1 MTDAPPIIIDED
13 AAIDSAFFGSHAGR
27 TCYARAHRSGWVLVV
42 RQAVAQRE
50 LPVMI
55 RVWGRVDRMPDDG
68 CQLPG
73 TVGALRQSALTPHG
87 KAVRL
92 FASLCSHHCSAR
104 RRKALPIWRGTDGS
118 NPSPSSRESATNR
131 ELRGEAARLHRL
143 CSHQTRPRHCSGS
156 RPAATRPQGQGGT
169 PALATSLG
177 ARFDEAWLLSMPA
190 SLRPGSCRC
199 FWRFFIMVQ
208 QRLDPVIVSKI
219 RAF

>member
-104 RRKALPIWRGTDGS
+104 PRKALPIWRGTDGS
-118 NPSPSSRESATNR
+118 NPSPSSKESAKPRSLSGNR
-131 ELRGEAARLHRL
+131 RLVILLRRCRNAGRMLG
-143 CSHQTRPRHCSGS
+143 C
-156 RPAATRPQGQGGT
+156 RPAATASSAVASIRSDCRGGRP
-169 PALATSLG
+169 ATGRSIFSEH
-177 ARFDEAWLLSMPA
+177 RPDEGPRIL
-190 SLRPGSCRC
+190 
-199 FWRFFIMVQ
+199 
-208 QRLDPVIVSKI
+208 
-219 RAF
+219 

>member
-1 MTDAPPIIIDED
+1 MTDEPPIILDED
-13 AAIDSAFFGSHAGR
+13 SAIDSAFFGSHAGR

-104 RRKALPIWRGTDGS
+104 PRKALPIWRGTDGS
-118 NPSPSSRESATNR
+118 NPSPSSKESAKPRSLSGNR
-131 ELRGEAARLHRL
+131 RLSFSCDAAETPVVCSDVGQRRRLQVPSRQFDQIVAAAGPQRGEASFPSIAQMKAHGYWGVPKI
-143 CSHQTRPRHCSGS
+143 H
-156 RPAATRPQGQGGT
+156 
-169 PALATSLG
+169 ALFEDTYFVG
-177 ARFDEAWLLSMPA
+177 
-190 SLRPGSCRC
+190 LRKAGVPEE
-199 FWRFFIMVQ
+199 
-208 QRLDPVIVSKI
+208 
-219 RAF
+219 